1 MKKLLVTVIIVLAF
15 TLCISFIGCTEE
27 EPKTTTAGT
36 TTAAPAT
43 SGDGGDTDSTTTPS
57 STTTNVPPVTTVIW
71 GTTTSPITTTTAPVT
86 TTVKTTPVPPV
97 VTTRTP
103 LTTAEPYPDYV
114 TEFHG
119 DWGVDGEDT
128 YISFS
133 ESALIEVGKTNFA
146 TGTYSAYIK
155 GVEGKANL
163 DAALFFAANS
173 NEGDRY
179 YWEDDASYY
188 ALFVT
193 NGKCLGLARIENG
206 WKGWVTEPVAIP
218 DYDHGDTVAV
228 KAVVDSDGTIACYAN
243 GNNLFTVNVG
253 ADKLYGRG
261 YGYRSRIKDATFW
274 GFEYSPLWITE
285 HGGVSLNPDGTI
297 TGSDSSIVL
306 KNDGSDTAAGIYTL
320 KYTNTA
326 DGDNGLV
333 FAHTRTGNNTWEGEG
348 TSYYFA
354 FVSGSGLYIGK
365 ADTTDGGWKVIKN
378 DGVDDIPNFTKEG
391 EHTITI
397 VYDGNGSF
405 DVTLDGVFI
414 YSVSDNKPLTG
425 TGYGYR
431 SGKGGTVMQSLE
443 KKEYNSATYEDK
455 YRVLIAGA
463 SFMNDYDTAAWLER
477 VIVDQKG
484 GSAHVQYCL
493 SSSFTFNG
501 LSNDS
506 TDYGFREALNSS
518 FGWDAVILVI
528 SRRVTPSATDVI
540 DNELAVLKNLI
551 TEINKVTEN
560 VFIYAPNAASKNP
573 AIYTVAEG
581 ETNYSKTDSKESKST
596 KEMTKFW
603 SGLAYAWA
611 DELDC
616 GIVDFA
622 SAYLL
627 VDVDKTNAGYLRAV
641 IMYNVI
647 TGLKIT
653 NTSAIG
659 DISAEKAAELRAAAE
674 SVVFPE

>member
-43 SGDGGDTDSTTTPS
+43 SGDNGDGGDTDSTTTPS
-57 STTTNVPPVTTVIW
+57 STTTNVPYVTTVIW
-71 GTTTSPITTTTAPVT
+71 GTTTPPITTTAAPVT
-86 TTVKTTPVPPV
+86 TTVKTTQAPPAI
-97 VTTRTP
+97 
-103 LTTAEPYPDYV
+103 TTADPGPDNV
-114 TEFHG
+114 ITFHG
-119 DWGVDGEDT
+119 DWVVDEEDIYT
-128 YISFS
+128 SFS
-133 ESALIEVGKTNFA
+133 ESALIEIGNTEAA
-146 TGTYSAYIK
+146 TGIYTANIK
-155 GVEGKANL
+155 GVEGNANL
-163 DAALFFAANS
+163 DAALFFAAS
-173 NEGDRY
+173 DSQGDRD

-193 NGKCLGLARIENG
+193 NGKGLGLARMENG
-206 WKGWVTEPVAIP
+206 WKGWVTEPVTIP
-218 DYDHGDTVAV
+218 DYNHGDTVAV
-228 KAVVDSDGTIACYAN
+228 KAVVYADGTIKCYAN

-253 ADKLYGRG
+253 ADKLYGTG
-261 YGYRSRIKDATFW
+261 YGYRSRIKDATFY
-274 GFEYSPLWITE
+274 GFEYTPLWVTE
-285 HGGVSLNPDGTI
+285 NGSVTYNPDGTI
-297 TGSDSSIVL
+297 EGGTNSIAL
-306 KNDGSDTAAGIYTL
+306 FGEKEGTAAGIYTM
-320 KYTNTA
+320 KFTNTA
-326 DGDNGLV
+326 EGDNGLV

-354 FVSGSGLYIGK
+354 FVSESGLYLGK

-378 DGVDDIPNFTKEG
+378 DGADDIPNFTKEG

-397 VYDGNGSF
+397 AYDGNGSF

-414 YSVSDNKPLTG
+414 YSVSDSKPLTG
-425 TGYGYR
+425 TGYGFR

-443 KKEYNSATYEDK
+443 KKEYNPDTYEDK

-463 SFMNDYDTAAWLER
+463 SFMNDYNTANWLER

-493 SSSFTFNG
+493 SASFTFNG
-501 LSNDS
+501 LANDS
-506 TDYGFREALNSS
+506 TDYEFREALNSS

-528 SRRVTPSATDVI
+528 SRRVTPPATDVI
-540 DNELAVLKNLI
+540 ANELAVLKNLI
-551 TEINKVTEN
+551 PEIKGVTDN

-573 AIYTVAEG
+573 AIYTVSPE
-581 ETNYSKTDSKESKST
+581 ETNYLKTDAKETKST
-596 KEMTKFW
+596 KEMTKYW
-603 SGLAYAWA
+603 SDLAYTWA
-611 DELDC
+611 EELDC
-616 GIVDFA
+616 GVVDFA

-641 IMYNVI
+641 MMYNVI

-653 NTSAIG
+653 DAKDIG
-659 DISAEKAAELRAAAE
+659 DIPVEKAAELRAAAE
-674 SVVFPE
+674 GVVFPE